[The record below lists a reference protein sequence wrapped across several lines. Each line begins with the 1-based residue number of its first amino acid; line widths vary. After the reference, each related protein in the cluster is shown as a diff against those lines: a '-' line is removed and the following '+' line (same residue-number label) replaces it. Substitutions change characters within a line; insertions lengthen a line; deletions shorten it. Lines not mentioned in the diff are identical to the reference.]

1 MATVQLRDVSKSF
14 GSLVALDKINFETK
28 DGEFFFIL
36 GPSGAGK
43 STIFN
48 LISGLLPAKQGDIL
62 IDNQVVNQLEP
73 RFRDV
78 AVAFE
83 SYALYPNKTVFENLA
98 FPLRAPI
105 RKKEFTE
112 DQVRKTVTEIA
123 ELLQIDEFLERLPSQ
138 LSGGQKQRVSLGRTL
153 VRRPKVYLFD
163 EPIAHLDAKLRHK
176 MRGELKRLQKELGVS
191 AIFATPDQLE
201 AVSMADR
208 VAVIDHGKVQQIGS
222 PEDLYFRPA
231 NIFVAEH
238 VGEPRINMLD
248 GSIESKGGTTYLHIG
263 PNMIALPKDDNPD
276 ITTKNLPSTVKI
288 GLRPSNFE
296 VARQSDGNG
305 MIQCKVVFTQISGDV
320 QVIKVDA
327 GGSVMTIK
335 AEVDDHYG
343 IDETLWIKL
352 RNSRVYVFDPATG
365 EAL

>member
-1 MATVQLRDVSKSF
+1 MATVQLRNVTKTF
-14 GSLVALDKINFETK
+14 GSFTALRDINFETR

-48 LISGLLPAKQGDIL
+48 LISGLLPLKQGEVI
-62 IDNQVVNQLEP
+62 IDGQVVNNLEP

-83 SYALYPNKTVFENLA
+83 SYALYPNKTVYENLA
-98 FPLRAPI
+98 FPLKAPI
-105 RKKEFTE
+105 RRKEYSE
-112 DQVRKTVTEIA
+112 EQIRKTVTSIA
-123 ELLQIDEFLERLPSQ
+123 ELLQIDEFLDRLPSQ

-153 VRRPKVYLFD
+153 VRRPKVYLLD

-208 VAVIDHGKVQQIGS
+208 VVVIDHGAVQQIGP
-222 PEDLYFRPA
+222 PEELYFNPA
-231 NIFVAEH
+231 NVFVAEH
-238 VGEPRINMLD
+238 VGEPKINILAGSIAGGSGGYELRLGSLRLAIPSDGKEALDGKKLLPNMLV
-248 GSIESKGGTTYLHIG
+248 GI
-263 PNMIALPKDDNPD
+263 
-276 ITTKNLPSTVKI
+276 
-288 GLRPSNFE
+288 RPSNFNLSRKGGE
-296 VARQSDGNG
+296 AGMVAGRVLF
-305 MIQCKVVFTQISGDV
+305 KQISGDV

-327 GGSVMTIK
+327 GGQTLTIK
-335 AEVDDHYG
+335 VDVEEEYAADDQ
-343 IDETLWIKL
+343 IWFSL
-352 RNSRVYVFDPATG
+352 RNGRVLLFNPETQKAI
-365 EAL
+365 

>member
-1 MATVQLRDVSKSF
+1 MATVQLRDVSKTF
-14 GSLVALDKINFETK
+14 GSLVALDKINFDTK

-48 LISGLLPAKQGDIL
+48 LISGLLPLKEGDIL
-62 IDNQVVNQLEP
+62 IDGAKVNALEP

-98 FPLRAPI
+98 FPLRAPMR
-105 RKKEFTE
+105 RKNFSKA
-112 DQVRKTVTEIA
+112 QVRKTVSEIA
-123 ELLQIDEFLERLPSQ
+123 ELLQIDEFLDRLPSQ

-163 EPIAHLDAKLRHK
+163 EPITHLDAKLRHR

-208 VAVIDHGKVQQIGS
+208 VVVIDHGKVQQTGT

-238 VGEPRINMLD
+238 VGEPKINMIEGAVKVENGKTLLRAGAAEFPVPGD
-248 GSIESKGGTTYLHIG
+248 GIENFSSKL
-263 PNMIALPKDDNPD
+263 LPEK
-276 ITTKNLPSTVKI
+276 VKI
-288 GLRPSNFE
+288 GIRPSNFE
-296 VARQSDGNG
+296 VTRQNTPGLVPG
-305 MIQCKVVFTQISGDV
+305 TVVFLQISGDV

-327 GGSVMTIK
+327 NGVGLTVK
-335 AEVDDHYG
+335 AQVEDNYDLG
-343 IDETLWIKL
+343 ERIWLKL
-352 RNSRVYVFDPATG
+352 KNSRIYLFDPATG
-365 EAL
+365 AAL

>member
-1 MATVQLRDVSKSF
+1 MATVQLRDVSKHF
-14 GSLVALDKINFETK
+14 GSLIALDKVNFETR

-48 LISGLLPAKQGDIL
+48 LISGLLPLKEGEVL
-62 IDNQVVNQLEP
+62 IDGNVVNKLEP
-73 RFRDV
+73 RNRDV

-98 FPLRAPI
+98 FPLRAPMR
-105 RKKEFTE
+105 RKDFTE
-112 DQVRKTVTEIA
+112 DQVKKTVHQIA

-208 VAVIDHGKVQQIGS
+208 VVVIDHGRVQQIGT

-231 NIFVAEH
+231 NAFVAEH
-238 VGEPRINMLD
+238 VGDPRINMVD
-248 GSIESKGGTTYLHIG
+248 GVVKSDGGKTFLEFGTARLAVPDDGG
-263 PNMIALPKDDNPD
+263 PKLTDKALP
-276 ITTKNLPSTVKI
+276 SRVRI
-288 GLRPSNFE
+288 GIRPSNFE
-296 VARQSDGNG
+296 IARASDGNG
-305 MIQCKVVFTQISGDV
+305 MVPGSVAFTQISGDV
-320 QVIKVDA
+320 QVIKVDT
-327 GGSVMTIK
+327 GGETVTIK
-335 AEVDDHYG
+335 AEVEDNYRVG
-343 IDETLWIKL
+343 EKLWLKL
-352 RNSRVYVFDPATG
+352 RNSRIYLFDPESG
-365 EAL
+365 VAL